1 MSLRNILKIGLF
13 PENKRISIPTYGKNV
28 LYNGFVNT
36 EFSNEPIPYKTN
48 NKTQ

>member
-1 MSLRNILKIGLF
+1 MVR
-13 PENKRISIPTYGKNV
+13 NV
-28 LYNGFVNT
+28 LDNGFVNT